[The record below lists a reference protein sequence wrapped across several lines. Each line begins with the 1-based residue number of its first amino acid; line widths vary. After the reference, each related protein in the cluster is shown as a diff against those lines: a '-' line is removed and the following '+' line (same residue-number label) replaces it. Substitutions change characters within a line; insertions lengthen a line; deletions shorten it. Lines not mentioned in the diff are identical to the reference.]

1 MSKPIERANDF
12 KPQASRA
19 TNGIA
24 VIFDLGGFSK
34 FFNLPDVHTYIP
46 RYLNHV
52 TKCVETAFF
61 GGAWPWSSKEKVN
74 KVAALSPT
82 PVHRK
87 FLGDGAL
94 YIWTVPKGSDTFSR
108 GGFLPYLVNRLWI
121 LQRDFDAINKA
132 CADEIPVF
140 ELPTSIRFG
149 VARGTVFELSVEGSR
164 ASEYIGVC
172 ANLASRLQKYCPGLN
187 FIASARL
194 ELSPES
200 LKEAGYIKVI
210 ATKIKGFP
218 KEIVIVS
225 KLEFD
230 ALTAQIKKELFV
242 QP

>member
-1 MSKPIERANDF
+1 VTKPIERAKDF

-19 TNGIA
+19 TNGVA

-61 GGAWPWSSKEKVN
+61 GGPWPWGSKDKV
-74 KVAALSPT
+74 KEVKILSHV

-94 YIWTVPKGSDTFSR
+94 YIWTAPKDSNTFSSS
-108 GGFLPYLVNRLWI
+108 FLRFLVNRLWI
-121 LQRDFDAINKA
+121 LQKDFDAINKA
-132 CADEIPVF
+132 CANEVPVF
-140 ELPTSIRFG
+140 ELPANIRFG
-149 VARGTVFELSVEGSR
+149 VARGTVFELLVEGSR

-172 ANLASRLQKYCPGLN
+172 VNLASRLQKYCPGLN

-194 ELSPES
+194 ELPPES
-200 LKEAGYIKVI
+200 FQDSGYIKVI

-218 KEIVIVS
+218 KEIVIVN
-225 KLEFD
+225 KREFD
-230 ALTAQIKKELFV
+230 ALNPQVKKELFI
-242 QP
+242 QL